1 METNGDFKKYFDALN
16 KRLDGEF
23 GTIDKRLVALESS
36 VKAQGQL
43 VLAMQQTQTMLSDS
57 MVLLIR
63 EVKELKARVGG
74 LEQRVGSLEQRAGS
88 LEQRASSLEHSV
100 ERLEIGQ
107 TELIKMVTR
116 IDTRLSDFESGKK
129 FELKEVRYDE
139 AAQTLTGVIREKKT
153 LYKGKTKKRRN

>member
-74 LEQRVGSLEQRAGS
+74 LEQRAGS

-153 LYKGKTKKRRN
+153 LYIGKTKKRRN

>member
-74 LEQRVGSLEQRAGS
+74 LEQRVGSLEQRA
-88 LEQRASSLEHSV
+88 SSLEHSV

-107 TELIKMVTR
+107 AELIKMVTR

-153 LYKGKTKKRRN
+153 LYIGKTKKRRN